1 MGSRDADQKNATA
14 RRYANR
20 PRSRL
25 LDDPVVF
32 NVVGTIGLILFVGV
46 LALWALARFVR
57 DVASR
62 LVHASRSAHKRF
74 TPSAAASP

>member
-1 MGSRDADQKNATA
+1 MNRIDADQKNDAA

-32 NVVGTIGLILFVGV
+32 NVVGTIGLILFIGV

-57 DVASR
+57 GVASR
-62 LVHASRSAHKRF
+62 LVHASQSAHKRF
-74 TPSAAASP
+74 TPNDAASP